1 MCTNLTELW
10 LGKNKI
16 TSLHGLSS
24 LRNLKILSIQSNRI
38 TKLEG
43 LENLE
48 SLEEIY
54 LSHNGIKKLEGLDKN
69 LKLRVL
75 DVANNFVK
83 DVEGISHLTQL
94 EEFWVSFIASVPSTR
109 RVDTERTRCEYA
121 QANNNLI
128 DDFSQIESQMSKM
141 DNLDTVYLEGN
152 PLQAAAGANY
162 RRKVMLA
169 LPQVNQ
175 IDAT

>member
-1 MCTNLTELW
+1 ML
-10 LGKNKI
+10 
-16 TSLHGLSS
+16 
-24 LRNLKILSIQSNRI
+24 
-38 TKLEG
+38 
-43 LENLE
+43 
-48 SLEEIY
+48 
-54 LSHNGIKKLEGLDKN
+54 
-69 LKLRVL
+69 
-75 DVANNFVK
+75 
-83 DVEGISHLTQL
+83 
-94 EEFWVSFIASVPSTR
+94 
-109 RVDTERTRCEYA
+109 

-141 DNLDTVYLEGN
+141 ENLDTVYLEGN

>member
-1 MCTNLTELW
+1 MGGTDNGFFRTLLTL
-10 LGKNKI
+10 LAM
-16 TSLHGLSS
+16 L
-24 LRNLKILSIQSNRI
+24 
-38 TKLEG
+38 
-43 LENLE
+43 
-48 SLEEIY
+48 
-54 LSHNGIKKLEGLDKN
+54 
-69 LKLRVL
+69 
-75 DVANNFVK
+75 
-83 DVEGISHLTQL
+83 
-94 EEFWVSFIASVPSTR
+94 
-109 RVDTERTRCEYA
+109 

-141 DNLDTVYLEGN
+141 ENLDTVYLEGN